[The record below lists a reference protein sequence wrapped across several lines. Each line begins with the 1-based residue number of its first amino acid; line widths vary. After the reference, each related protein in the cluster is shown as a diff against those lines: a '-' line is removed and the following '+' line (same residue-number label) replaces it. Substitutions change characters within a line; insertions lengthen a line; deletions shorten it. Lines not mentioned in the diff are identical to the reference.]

1 MRETR
6 TQVRRARPAR
16 SHLPM
21 AAAVVGATFAV
32 AAAVIVYLG
41 NDVGRILSIMVGLAI
56 LVATVWFA
64 ANPFRWSS
72 RRFGPLRT
80 EVRAF
85 IGQVKQLNEQ
95 VVEGA
100 TAEEIEGSKAEM
112 HETVERIARVAGEP
126 G

>member
-1 MRETR
+1 MLETR
-6 TQVRRARPAR
+6 SQVRRARPAH

-21 AAAVVGATFAV
+21 AAVLVSATFV
-32 AAAVIVYLG
+32 AAGAAIVYGG

-80 EVRAF
+80 EVIAF
-85 IGQVKQLNEQ
+85 IGLAKKINEQ
-95 VVEGA
+95 VLEGA

-112 HETVERIARVAGEP
+112 HETVERIALVAGEP